1 MKTKILITFAFCLIL
16 SACQP
21 SHIQQQEV
29 RLKEAIQQRNLTA
42 QYDALK
48 ILADHTPANWNEA
61 FSQVNKSR
69 SKLQQAQTLL
79 SKNELIDAY
88 IILHEIKKQY
98 NYKQVNTQLK
108 NLKDHTELLSLITE
122 IHRYNK
128 YLTLNPLETILVI
141 HASQWNTL
149 TLNETYSKLI
159 NHHNK
164 IKKLTNDVEKRNYSS
179 IKILNFIKSTK
190 RQTTELESAVAALL
204 KKQLS
209 DFSISSITRL
219 ETLYVTT
226 TENLTLFDSRIVIPM
241 MKPMIKTTLYEL
253 QHWNEQLN
261 NTRITLSTFDSSLA
275 PTVSN
280 VYQAFTQ
287 LTNQANDYATYTID
301 GKQSLQ
307 TLKQLQVAPI
317 QTPNIK
323 SITIN
328 KDIVIFSQLLTEYAY
343 LYRFTS

>member
-164 IKKLTNDVEKRNYSS
+164 IKKLTNDVEKRKYSS

-226 TENLTLFDSRIVIPM
+226 TKNLTLFDSRIVIPM

-287 LTNQANDYATYTID
+287 LTSQTNDYATYTTD
-301 GKQSLQ
+301 GKQSIQ
-307 TLKQLQVAPI
+307 TIKQLQVAPI

-323 SITIN
+323 PITIN